1 MYNLGFN
8 TAYARNISVGK
19 ASAKATNRYVEKK
32 KIMKEEAKQGHHA
45 KQLKCQLCPKIC
57 KTKSNLKRHTI

>member
-8 TAYARNISVGK
+8 AAYARNISLGK
-19 ASAKATNRYVEKK
+19 ASAKATNTYVEKK
-32 KIMKEEAKQGHHA
+32 IIKEEAKHGHHA